1 MLEGGQSLFL
11 ELVNDIIYM
20 VSLREGEDPST
31 AKVEYVN
38 RKVKDITGYE
48 PEDFVKDPSLW
59 VKLVHPRDKRR
70 AIESAVELIKKR
82 RGVLR
87 EYRVRT
93 SDGRYIWVEDRI
105 IPVFEKGRVVGFI
118 GIARDITRRKV
129 LTDLSLIAL
138 EGKLEELLEKAV
150 LWTAQSLRADLVV
163 VYEVPEG
170 SSEGVLRAGYGVD
183 KKLVNRL
190 RLPLREGTEFYY
202 VYSSQVP
209 VVIEDVDKE
218 RRFRLSPDT
227 FLLGLRSGLCIPV
240 RGAGGKPYG
249 ALCIYFKE
257 GRSFSREEV
266 DFAESVAGI
275 LGLAIGKS
283 RFEKD
288 LMDAEKK
295 LQKINRLYR
304 TLSVVGEL
312 ILRERGRES
321 LLRKVCSAVS
331 SYGGFAGMW
340 IGLIEGNELNIV
352 STCTEMSKLLQTMKR
367 KIKENVRK
375 GEGPCG
381 RALRTGEVVINNDT
395 EKEVDQEDIREE
407 MLKSG
412 LLSSAVVP
420 LKLNGKVVG
429 ILALYASEKGFFDT
443 ETVELVREIGEELS
457 FALDFLEKE
466 GRLHRFSLA
475 VEQTSDWVLITDKEG
490 VIQYANRAVEEISGY
505 RREEL
510 IGKKPN
516 LLKSGRHPES
526 FYRRLWE
533 TILSGRSFRSIF
545 VNRRKDGEIFYLD
558 QTITPIKDKEGRIVG
573 FVATGKDITYE
584 RELRERLVY
593 VTLYDPVTELP
604 NRNNFMER
612 LSFHISRTKAAGRV
626 LAVGYMDVDRFKY
639 VNETYGYQVGD
650 RILREIARR
659 VKNSLRPG
667 DTAARLGSDE
677 FGLILT
683 DMSRKED
690 IPNVLSKVL
699 KAFEEPFRA
708 DGEELRLNVRIGV
721 SVFPDDGSDPEEL
734 VRKAEMTLSH
744 AKEMPSGG
752 YQFFTEEMNTR
763 IAEFMLMEKH
773 LSKALEKGEYV
784 LHFQPVYDLKT
795 SKIESL
801 EALLR
806 WNSEDLGLV
815 PPSKFIP
822 VLEETGLINEVG
834 EWVLREAC
842 KKVEEW
848 NVPISVNVSAAQ
860 FRDEGF
866 PGRVKEILRES
877 GVPGGYLIFEI
888 TESVIMENVDF
899 TKKSLSEL
907 KDLGVKIAVDDFG
920 TGYSSLAYLKILPVD
935 VLKIDTSFVRDID
948 RDPNDRAIVNA
959 IVQLAKNLG
968 LRVIAEGIEKERH
981 LEILKKMG
989 CDLGQGYFL
998 SKPLP
1003 EEEVPQLLGL

>member
-1 MLEGGQSLFL
+1 MFEGGQSLFL

-20 VSLREGEDPST
+20 VSLGEEGDPST
-31 AKVEYVN
+31 ARVEYVN
-38 RKVKDITGYE
+38 RKVKDITGYD

-59 VKLVHPRDKRR
+59 ARLVHPRDKRR
-70 AIESAVELIKKR
+70 AIESALELIRKK

-87 EYRVRT
+87 EYRVKT

-118 GIARDITRRKV
+118 GIARDVTRRKV

-150 LWTAQSLRADLVV
+150 RWTAQSLKADLVV

-170 SSEGVLRAGYGVD
+170 SLEGILRAGHGVD
-183 KKLVNRL
+183 RRLVNRFK
-190 RLPLREGTEFYY
+190 LPLKKGTEFYY
-202 VYSSQVP
+202 VYNSSVS
-209 VVIEDVDKE
+209 VIIEDVEKE
-218 RRFRLSPDT
+218 KRFRLSPDT
-227 FLLGLRSGLCIPV
+227 FLLGLKSGLCIPV
-240 RGAGGKPYG
+240 KGAGGRPYG
-249 ALCIYFKE
+249 TLCIYFKE

-275 LGLAIGKS
+275 LGLAIGKD
-283 RFEKD
+283 RFEKE
-288 LMDAEKK
+288 LINTEKK

-312 ILRERGRES
+312 VLRERDRES
-321 LLRKVCSAVS
+321 LLRRICTAVS
-331 SYGGFAGMW
+331 SYGGFQGMW
-340 IGLIEGNELNIV
+340 IGLIEDGKLNIIN
-352 STCTEMSKLLQTMKR
+352 TCTEISRFLRSVKGR
-367 KIKENVRK
+367 IEENVRR

-381 RALRTGEVVINNDT
+381 KAYLTGEIVVNNDT
-395 EKEVDQEDIREE
+395 EKDVDQEDLREE
-407 MLKSG
+407 MLRSG

-420 LKLNGKVVG
+420 LKLNGNVVG
-429 ILALYASEKGFFDT
+429 VLALYASEKDFFDD
-443 ETVELVREIGEELS
+443 ETVGLVKEIADQIS

-466 GRLHRFSLA
+466 ERLHRFSLA
-475 VEQTSDWVLITDKEG
+475 VEQTSDWVLITDEEG
-490 VIQYANRAVEEISGY
+490 VIQYVNRAVEEISGY
-505 RREEL
+505 KREEL

-545 VNRRKDGEIFYLD
+545 VNRRKDGEVFYLD
-558 QTITPIKDKEGRIVG
+558 QTITPIKDREGKIVG

-612 LSFHISRTKAAGRV
+612 LSFHLARARAAGRV

-650 RILREIARR
+650 RILREMARR
-659 VKNSLRPG
+659 IRRALRPG

-699 KAFEEPFRA
+699 KVFDKPFKA

-721 SVFPDDGSDPEEL
+721 AVFPDDGSDPEEL
-734 VRKAEMTLSH
+734 VRKAEMALSH

-752 YQFFTEEMNTR
+752 YQFFTEEMNAR

-773 LSKALEKGEYV
+773 LSKALERGEYV
-784 LHFQPVYDLKT
+784 LHFQPVYDLRT

-815 PPSKFIP
+815 PPSKFVP

-842 KKVEEW
+842 GRVKAWKVP
-848 NVPISVNVSAAQ
+848 VSVNVSPVQ

-866 PGRVKEILRES
+866 PERVKGVLRGS
-877 GVPGGYLIFEI
+877 GVPGGYLILEI

-935 VLKIDTSFVRDID
+935 ILKIDTSFVRDID

-968 LRVIAEGIEKERH
+968 LRVTAEGIEKERQ

-989 CDLGQGYFL
+989 CDFGQGYYL

-1003 EEEVPQLLGL
+1003 ESQAAQLLGL